1 MNSSLVKILAA
12 FIPGKKR
19 RHLFR
24 QMHFCEKI
32 KGREGNDIL
41 IERPHPKLI
50 RIRGKNNRIIFRKS
64 STPLRLRIDI
74 YGNNNLVEIGE
85 NVNIHGEF
93 CKLCIVANNAKF
105 SIGKDTN
112 MHTVDFL
119 LTENGSQITIG
130 EDCLFSWGISCWA
143 TDGHTILNTDSGG
156 GYNQLRKVYRDRK
169 PCLGRHG
176 CQNRKKRKN
185 RRRMHHRLGKHRYEI
200 RFGKKCHRR
209 RHSRE
214 NRQTKQNMGVS
225 DAGQLREIRTA
236 RDI

>member
-156 GYNQLRKVYRDRK
+156 GV
-169 PCLGRHG
+169 
-176 CQNRKKRKN
+176 
-185 RRRMHHRLGKHRYEI
+185 
-200 RFGKKCHRR
+200 
-209 RHSRE
+209 
-214 NRQTKQNMGVS
+214 
-225 DAGQLREIRTA
+225 
-236 RDI
+236 